1 MKPQIIEGNIH
12 SDQRGDLRYNNAF
25 DATEVKRI
33 YIIENKDTSLI
44 RGWQGHKIEQ
54 RWFSALAGN
63 FEIKLIKIDDWQNPS
78 QELKPYVFLL
88 DSNNLK
94 VLHIPAGY
102 VSSIKALD
110 DNSKLLVMA
119 DYKIGEIQD
128 EYRYDINHFKN

>member
-1 MKPQIIEGNIH
+1 MKPIIIEGNIH
-12 SDQRGDLRYNNAF
+12 SDYRGDLRYNNAF
-25 DATEVKRI
+25 DATEIKRM
-33 YIIENKDTSLI
+33 YIIENKDTSFI

-54 RWFSALAGN
+54 RWFSALTGN
-63 FEIKLIKIDDWQNPS
+63 FEIKLIEVDDWQNPS
-78 QELKPYVFLL
+78 QELNPYVFLL
-88 DSNNLK
+88 DSDNLK

>member
-54 RWFSALAGN
+54 RWFSALSGN
-63 FEIKLIKIDDWQNPS
+63 FEIKLIEIDDWQNPS
-78 QELKPYVFLL
+78 KELKPYVFLL

>member
-54 RWFSALAGN
+54 RWFSALSGN
-63 FEIKLIKIDDWQNPS
+63 FEIKLIEIDDWQNPS

>member
-128 EYRYDINHFKN
+128 EYRYDINYFKN